1 MAHSSTPL
9 DNADAV
15 WGAGFFRTR
24 PWLYPLLALL
34 LIACAVLLMATAS
47 RQKSAAFDEQYHL
60 TAGYSYLRT
69 GDYRLATSHPPLVG
83 WLAGV
88 ALLPLGELA
97 LPLDDPQWQA
107 ANRYE
112 FSDLFLWRANPNPVE
127 ILEHG
132 RWAVMALSVLL
143 LAGVALWARALFA
156 LPVALAVV
164 ALAAFDPNLLAN
176 GRVITT
182 DLGVTCFLGL
192 AVGAAWGWLESRR
205 WGWAVAAGL
214 AAGLAMAA
222 KYTGLLIWP
231 ILGLLLLLYPWP
243 PQRRGAELVR
253 RLGTLALLG
262 LLALLVLAGVYKFD
276 VGVVA
281 GAPVAWP
288 LPAPYYWQN
297 LLATLTVY
305 TDAATVTPTFLLGQ
319 YSGDGWWYY
328 FPVALAVKTPLLT
341 LGLGLAGAV
350 LVATGGQ
357 ARRLAALWLPPLFFL
372 GLGLTGLLTI
382 GYRHLLP
389 AIPFLLLLAG
399 VALQRLLAGPRLLA
413 WGASGAVALH
423 VLVIGFAWPHHDG
436 YFNLA
441 ARLWREPSAILVD
454 SNFDWGQDLP
464 ALARTM
470 AEQGIERVNLAYFGK
485 AAPEA
490 YGVAYHPLPG
500 YLRFMNGRELNAF
513 NPAAPEPGWYAISA
527 TALRMG
533 TLQPESIDLYAW
545 FRSRTP
551 DLRAGSIFLYRVT
564 DPPETAVTRTVFYGD
579 PVAGRSVSELTKA
592 SGARVQAKWSQSTET
607 VIDPLGATFTPP
619 PGYQAVGIPFAA
631 TPGGEPIFTLEGV
644 ILPEAGR
651 AESLAAPGSTLD
663 LLLVWRR
670 GAGAMPMPAPTLG
683 SPLSAFVHLV
693 QADPGH
699 KFAEYDSWETALR
712 GLEPGDLLVQH
723 VPLSL
728 PPETPAGEY
737 RLLAGLYSPQNGQ
750 RLVTEEGDA
759 GEAGVVWVGE

>member
-9 DNADAV
+9 ANADTV
-15 WGAGFFRTR
+15 RGAGFFRTR

-34 LIACAVLLMATAS
+34 LVACAVGMMATAS

-88 ALLPLGELA
+88 ALLPLGDLA
-97 LPLDDPQWQA
+97 LPLEDPQWQA

-143 LAGVALWARALFA
+143 LAGVALWSRALFA
-156 LPVALAVV
+156 APVALAVV

-182 DLGVTCFLGL
+182 DLGVTCFLFL

-222 KYTGLLIWP
+222 KYTGLMIWP

-243 PQRRGAELVR
+243 QQRRGAELVR
-253 RLGTLALLG
+253 RLGALVLLG
-262 LLALLVLAGVYKFD
+262 LLALLLLAAVYKFD
-276 VGVVA
+276 TGVVA

-305 TDAATVTPTFLLGQ
+305 TDPATVTPTFLLGQ

-341 LGLGLAGAV
+341 LG
-350 LVATGGQ
+350 
-357 ARRLAALWLPPLFFL
+357 L

-399 VALQRLLAGPRLLA
+399 VALQRLLAGPRRLA
-413 WGASGAVALH
+413 WATAGAVTLH
-423 VLVIGFAWPHHDG
+423 VLVIALAWPHHDG

-454 SNFDWGQDLP
+454 ANFDWGQDLP
-464 ALARTM
+464 ALARIM

-527 TALRMG
+527 TTLRMG

-551 DLRAGSIFLYRVT
+551 DLRAGSIFLYQVI
-564 DPPETAVTRTVFYGD
+564 DPPETPVTRTVFYGD
-579 PVAGRSVSELTKA
+579 PVAGRPVSELTGA
-592 SGARVQAKWSQSTET
+592 NGARVQAKWSQSTET

-631 TPGGEPIFTLEGV
+631 TPGDEPIFTLAGV

-651 AESLAAPGSTLD
+651 AERPAAPGSTLD

-670 GAGAMPMPAPTLG
+670 GEGAMPMPAPTLG

-712 GLEPGDLLVQH
+712 GLEPGDLLIQH

-750 RLVTEEGDA
+750 RLVTEQGDA
-759 GEAGVVWVGE
+759 GAAGVVWVGE